1 MSEIQVKIEKGDGD
15 APAISNGAATSEEY
29 QKLTEAGLVPNVAK
43 ALELIFQDGKASF
56 RGGALR

>member
-43 ALELIFQDGKASF
+43 ALELIFQDGKAS
-56 RGGALR
+56 